1 MHKNTY
7 EETCTHKHAH
17 THTYTQTHTHTHTYG
32 ERKRCARE
40 RAIACKQ
47 CQECCVCCLFLVTHS
62 YVQFLSSFLLPR
74 PGGERIKGLW
84 CVMKRICACWSSITS
99 RYFSTC
105 PCNFMDGR
113 FFRITR
119 LNPLLR
125 QLLSLKVNA
134 LCSCRP
140 PRAAAVAA
148 QESTWLF
155 RCRRLR
161 PTSARAVPTQERG
174 GCILREWGGLSRSRE
189 SKKFLLESLAGFED
203 AVAWRG
209 R

>member
-1 MHKNTY
+1 MP
-7 EETCTHKHAH
+7 
-17 THTYTQTHTHTHTYG
+17 G
-32 ERKRCARE
+32 VL
-40 RAIACKQ
+40 
-47 CQECCVCCLFLVTHS
+47 CVLFFFVTHS
-62 YVQFLSSFLLPR
+62 YVQFLSFFLLPR
-74 PGGERIKGLW
+74 PGGERIKSLW
-84 CVMKRICACWSSITS
+84 CVLKCIYACWSSITS

-105 PCNFMDGR
+105 SCNFVYGR

-119 LNPLLR
+119 LIPLVR

-134 LCSCRP
+134 HCSCRP
-140 PRAAAVAA
+140 PRAAVAAA
-148 QESTWLF
+148 QESTWLL

-174 GCILREWGGLSRSRE
+174 GCSLREWGGVSRSRAR
-189 SKKFLLESLAGFED
+189 KKFLLESLAGFED